1 LLFHKNRKRR
11 VIFNDDADQQFV
23 RKAGPPLNVRDEESF
38 INARTTPTFDT
49 HVDTYV
55 WCVGNGADPP
65 WGRWAE
71 TLDYEIQPFLGDID
85 QAADSIIDACHANG
99 MEVWASFRINDLHDA
114 SAQSIEDTNDPLK
127 ARHPEYLLGTIED
140 RSLGTE
146 FVESHS
152 WSAFNFERAEVRQ
165 HRLEYIKNDAAAHD
179 FDGYE
184 LDFTRFI
191 WNFPQGRERVLAP
204 LMTDFLRDFRSELDF
219 IGRRRGRPYTLVTHV
234 PDSLE
239 TSLNLGLD
247 VETWVSDGLVDVL
260 VVGMGFM
267 PNALR
272 LGQWKELS
280 ERYNTPIYPSLNTR
294 PLFRMYKDRFKR
306 DASLEEY
313 IRGAAARWWQDG
325 SDGIYL
331 FNLFTHYEHK
341 GFGPL
346 DKKFVYP
353 ALADI
358 GEPAALIGKDKI
370 YGIEGP
376 GGMFNQA
383 SEAAVLPVPLDIHER
398 RLPLNIGPDAE
409 DPRARFQI
417 HVWTSHEAVDV
428 KVWIRLNHVL
438 LQTVWQNGCYT
449 VEVPDGILLVGRNEL
464 SVFCNVEL
472 TTSDTAIIVHE
483 ILVSVKY

>member
-1 LLFHKNRKRR
+1 
-11 VIFNDDADQQFV
+11 
-23 RKAGPPLNVRDEESF
+23 
-38 INARTTPTFDT
+38 
-49 HVDTYV
+49 
-55 WCVGNGADPP
+55 
-65 WGRWAE
+65 
-71 TLDYEIQPFLGDID
+71 
-85 QAADSIIDACHANG
+85 
-99 MEVWASFRINDLHDA
+99 
-114 SAQSIEDTNDPLK
+114 
-127 ARHPEYLLGTIED
+127 
-140 RSLGTE
+140 
-146 FVESHS
+146 
-152 WSAFNFERAEVRQ
+152 
-165 HRLEYIKNDAAAHD
+165 
-179 FDGYE
+179 
-184 LDFTRFI
+184 
-191 WNFPQGRERVLAP
+191 
-204 LMTDFLRDFRSELDF
+204 
-219 IGRRRGRPYTLVTHV
+219 
-234 PDSLE
+234 
-239 TSLNLGLD
+239 
-247 VETWVSDGLVDVL
+247 
-260 VVGMGFM
+260 MGFM